1 MQRLC
6 VMPMAAATIAAGL
19 LAPLMLPAQ
28 AAGPY
33 DGTWTIDMPATG
45 QGGSGEFAC
54 PALRIQV
61 RIADSQVQGTLQRA
75 GTGTTVETGGSG
87 SSAAPVTGSVSPD
100 GMLNAQWSGYH
111 ATGKLNGDQGKL
123 NVQRTCGTETATAT
137 RTAR

>member
-1 MQRLC
+1 MERLF
-6 VMPMAAATIAAGL
+6 VMPAVVATIAAGL
-19 LAPLMLPAQ
+19 LVSPVFPAH

-33 DGTWTIDMPATG
+33 DGTWTIDMPASG
-45 QGGSGEFAC
+45 QGAPGEFGC

-61 RIADSQVQGTLQRA
+61 RIVDSQVQGTLQRT

-111 ATGKLNGDQGKL
+111 ATGRLEGDKGKL
-123 NVQRTCGTETATAT
+123 NVQRTCGPETATAT